1 MCDLL
6 SAAWDAGT
14 QGYRRHRRQQHRALQ
29 RARFTRGQRFW
40 VSCVWKWLH
49 FFIQRLFGDAWRVM
63 TIDHVQSSSK
73 GPFKMQFCSDHSW
86 LMLNC
91 VSVVFPLSCFAHVVM
106 LFLVSNVSFVP
117 TQKNWGNVGIFVF
130 LVLKVHLSKS
140 PNSRLLKNYI
150 CGRKGF
156 LHFPQI
162 KWK

>member
-1 MCDLL
+1 MQHETQTHRGT
-6 SAAWDAGT
+6 AGT
-14 QGYRRHRRQQHRALQ
+14 AASNTGLFRELGLRED
-29 RARFTRGQRFW
+29 RGFEFPA
-40 VSCVWKWLH
+40 SESGSISSYSD
-49 FFIQRLFGDAWRVM
+49 FFGDAWRVM
-63 TIDHVQSSSK
+63 TIDHVQSSSE

-140 PNSRLLKNYI
+140 PNSRLLKNHI
-150 CGRKGF
+150 CGSKGF

>member
-1 MCDLL
+1 MRRRHTGVPPAPPPATPG
-6 SAAWDAGT
+6 SSESEVYAGT
-14 QGYRRHRRQQHRALQ
+14 EVLSG
-29 RARFTRGQRFW
+29 FE
-40 VSCVWKWLH
+40 WLH

-86 LMLNC
+86 LMLNY
-91 VSVVFPLSCFAHVVM
+91 VSVVLPLSCFAHVVM

-140 PNSRLLKNYI
+140 PNSRLLKNHI
-150 CGRKGF
+150 CGSKGF

>member
-1 MCDLL
+1 MQHETQTHRGT
-6 SAAWDAGT
+6 AGT
-14 QGYRRHRRQQHRALQ
+14 AASNTGLFRE
-29 RARFTRGQRFW
+29 RGLREDRGFEFPA
-40 VSCVWKWLH
+40 SESGSISSYSD
-49 FFIQRLFGDAWRVM
+49 FFGDAWRVM
-63 TIDHVQSSSK
+63 TIDHVQSSSE

>member
-1 MCDLL
+1 MQHETQTHRGT
-6 SAAWDAGT
+6 AGT
-14 QGYRRHRRQQHRALQ
+14 AASNTGLFRE
-29 RARFTRGQRFW
+29 RGLREDRGFEFPA
-40 VSCVWKWLH
+40 SESGSISSYSD
-49 FFIQRLFGDAWRVM
+49 FFGDAWRVM

-86 LMLNC
+86 LMLNY
-91 VSVVFPLSCFAHVVM
+91 VSVVLPLSCFAHVVM

-140 PNSRLLKNYI
+140 PNSRLLKNHI
-150 CGRKGF
+150 CGSKGF

>member
-1 MCDLL
+1 MQHETQTHRGT
-6 SAAWDAGT
+6 AGT
-14 QGYRRHRRQQHRALQ
+14 AASNTGLFRE
-29 RARFTRGQRFW
+29 RGLREDRGFEFPA
-40 VSCVWKWLH
+40 SESGSISSYSD
-49 FFIQRLFGDAWRVM
+49 FFGDAWRVM
-63 TIDHVQSSSK
+63 TIDHVQSSSE

-140 PNSRLLKNYI
+140 PNSRLLKNHI
-150 CGRKGF
+150 CGSKGF

>member
-1 MCDLL
+1 MQHETQTHRGT
-6 SAAWDAGT
+6 AGT
-14 QGYRRHRRQQHRALQ
+14 AASNTGLFRE
-29 RARFTRGQRFW
+29 RGLRGDRGFEFPA
-40 VSCVWKWLH
+40 SESGSISSYSD
-49 FFIQRLFGDAWRVM
+49 FFGDAWRVM
-63 TIDHVQSSSK
+63 TIDHVQSSSE

-86 LMLNC
+86 LMLNY
-91 VSVVFPLSCFAHVVM
+91 VSVVLPLSCFAHVVM

-140 PNSRLLKNYI
+140 PNSRLLKNHI
-150 CGRKGF
+150 CGSKGF

>member
-1 MCDLL
+1 MQHETQTHRGT
-6 SAAWDAGT
+6 AGT
-14 QGYRRHRRQQHRALQ
+14 AASNTELFRE
-29 RARFTRGQRFW
+29 RGLREDRGFEFPA
-40 VSCVWKWLH
+40 SESGSISSYSD
-49 FFIQRLFGDAWRVM
+49 FFGDAWRVM
-63 TIDHVQSSSK
+63 TIDHVQSSSES
-73 GPFKMQFCSDHSW
+73 PFKMQFCSDHSW

>member
-1 MCDLL
+1 MQHETQTHRGT
-6 SAAWDAGT
+6 AGT
-14 QGYRRHRRQQHRALQ
+14 AASNTGLFREQGL
-29 RARFTRGQRFW
+29 RGDRGFEFPA
-40 VSCVWKWLH
+40 SESGSISSYSD
-49 FFIQRLFGDAWRVM
+49 FFGDAWRVM
-63 TIDHVQSSSK
+63 TIDHVQSSSE

-140 PNSRLLKNYI
+140 PNSRLLKNHI
-150 CGRKGF
+150 CGSKGF

>member
-1 MCDLL
+1 MQHETQTHRGT
-6 SAAWDAGT
+6 AGT
-14 QGYRRHRRQQHRALQ
+14 AASNTGLFRE
-29 RARFTRGQRFW
+29 RGLREDRGFEFPA
-40 VSCVWKWLH
+40 SESGSISSYSD
-49 FFIQRLFGDAWRVM
+49 FFGDAWRVM

-86 LMLNC
+86 LMLNY

-140 PNSRLLKNYI
+140 PNSRLLKNHI
-150 CGRKGF
+150 CGSKGF

>member
-1 MCDLL
+1 MQHETQTHRGT
-6 SAAWDAGT
+6 AGT
-14 QGYRRHRRQQHRALQ
+14 AASNTGLFREQGL
-29 RARFTRGQRFW
+29 RGDRGFEFPA
-40 VSCVWKWLH
+40 SESGSISSYSD
-49 FFIQRLFGDAWRVM
+49 FFGDAWRVM
-63 TIDHVQSSSK
+63 TIDHVQSSSE

-86 LMLNC
+86 LILNY
-91 VSVVFPLSCFAHVVM
+91 VSVVLPLSCFAHVVM

-140 PNSRLLKNYI
+140 PNSRLLKNHI
-150 CGRKGF
+150 CGSKGF